1 MWERSSS
8 SISCSWRERFVKPLT
23 SDFKRGS
30 MSATPRVPRRMI
42 YQPLLDSQG
51 EECKKNISRRD
62 VENKKAESQKK
73 RGKLKKGDSLHVSR
87 SKCVDVSGILYGK
100 HAGVPPFWFR
110 RL

>member
-62 VENKKAESQKK
+62 VENKKGESQKK
-73 RGKLKKGDSLHVSR
+73 RGKLKKGESLHFSR
-87 SKCVDVSGILYGK
+87 EKWGECSGIFYGK
-100 HAGVPPFWFR
+100 KAGLPPFLGFP
-110 RL
+110 